1 MMSYGQYFCFAGRYK
16 KYPFHLWRC
25 FLWLGKD
32 SLRKVKVNNCMSYA
46 FLRIILLY
54 LGFIFFSKYFCTAQD
69 INYVLL
75 DLAYQYVMSCGT
87 VAGQLLFRGL
97 ALLML

>member
-1 MMSYGQYFCFAGRYK
+1 
-16 KYPFHLWRC
+16 
-25 FLWLGKD
+25 
-32 SLRKVKVNNCMSYA
+32 MSYA
-46 FLRIILLY
+46 YLRIILLY
-54 LGFIFFSKYFCTAQD
+54 LGFIFFSKCFYAAQD
-69 INYVLL
+69 INSVLL